1 VFISHDLSVVRYL
14 ADRVVVMYLGRVME
28 QGATEAV
35 FGPPYHPY
43 TEALLS
49 AVPVAG
55 PTMEKRRILLEG
67 TPPSLLDPPAGC
79 PFASRCPRRI
89 GAVCDEKVP
98 DMQTFGCGHRIA
110 CHLPWEKLEAVEPVI
125 ATKAAS

>member
-1 VFISHDLSVVRYL
+1 MFISHYLRFVRYL

-35 FGPPYHPY
+35 FGTPYHPY

-49 AVPVAG
+49 AVPVAE

-67 TPPSLLDPPAGC
+67 TPPSPLDPPAGC

-89 GAVCDEKVP
+89 GAVCD
-98 DMQTFGCGHRIA
+98 
-110 CHLPWEKLEAVEPVI
+110 
-125 ATKAAS
+125 

>member
-1 VFISHDLSVVRYL
+1 MFISHDLSVVRYL

-49 AVPVAG
+49 AVPVAD

-67 TPPSLLDPPAGC
+67 TPSSLLDPPAGC

-89 GAVCDEKVP
+89 GAVCDEEVP

>member
-1 VFISHDLSVVRYL
+1 MFISHDLSVVRYL

-49 AVPVAG
+49 AMPVAD

-67 TPPSLLDPPAGC
+67 TPPSPLDPPAGC

-89 GAVCDEKVP
+89 GAVCDAEGP
-98 DMQTFGCGHRIA
+98 DMQTFGYGHRIA
-110 CHLPWEKLEAVEPVI
+110 CHLPWEKLEAVESVI

>member
-1 VFISHDLSVVRYL
+1 MFISDDLSVVRYL
-14 ADRVVVMYLGRVME
+14 ADRAVVMYLGRVME

-55 PTMEKRRILLEG
+55 PPMEKRRLLLEG
-67 TPPSLLDPPAGC
+67 PPPSLLAPPAGC
-79 PFASRCPRRI
+79 PFASRCPRRL
-89 GAVCDEKVP
+89 GAVCD
-98 DMQTFGCGHRIA
+98 
-110 CHLPWEKLEAVEPVI
+110 
-125 ATKAAS
+125 